1 VSWHRE
7 EFLELCAGYVLDC
20 LDPRDRQRLE
30 EHLALGCPECE
41 RALAEYSEGAV
52 LLAKSLPEELPNPSL
67 RDRVMIAASAG
78 RREATQAPRLE
89 RIEPGVESRPRM
101 PEPRV
106 VKLEPE
112 RRGGGSPWTAIGWAL
127 AAALAVVAYLGFA
140 QKQGAG
146 RQVADLEAQLRA
158 AQGRLADEQ
167 RWAAVLSAPGA
178 RVSVLAATPQAR
190 HGLAG
195 RATIDPAT
203 RRAVLVLENVT
214 APPGRDYE
222 LWAIRGKAP
231 RALGLIAANSA
242 GRAIVHLDDVGDP
255 RTLNAFAVSLEPKG
269 GAPTTDA
276 PTGPVVLVGKVSE

>member
-1 VSWHRE
+1 MSWHRE

-30 EHLALGCPECE
+30 EHLAEGCPECE

-52 LLAKSLPEELPNPSL
+52 LLARALPEELPNPSL
-67 RDRVMIAASAG
+67 RERVMIAASAG
-78 RREATQAPRLE
+78 QREATQAPRLE
-89 RIEPGVESRPRM
+89 RVEPRVESRP
-101 PEPRV
+101 PSPKPRV
-106 VKLEPE
+106 MAIEPE
-112 RRGGGSPWTAIGWAL
+112 RRRGGSPWTGLGWAL
-127 AAALAVVAYLGFA
+127 AAALALVAYLGYA
-140 QKQGAG
+140 QWQGAG
-146 RQVADLEAQLRA
+146 RRVAGLEAQLRA
-158 AQGRLADEQ
+158 AQGKLADEQ

-190 HGLAG
+190 RGLAG

-203 RRAVLVLENVT
+203 RRAVLVLDNVK

-231 RALGLIAANSA
+231 KALGLIAANDQ
-242 GRAIVHLDDVGDP
+242 GRAVVHLEDVGDP
-255 RTLNAFAVSLEPKG
+255 KTLNAFAVSLEPRG
-269 GAPTTDA
+269 GAPTPDA